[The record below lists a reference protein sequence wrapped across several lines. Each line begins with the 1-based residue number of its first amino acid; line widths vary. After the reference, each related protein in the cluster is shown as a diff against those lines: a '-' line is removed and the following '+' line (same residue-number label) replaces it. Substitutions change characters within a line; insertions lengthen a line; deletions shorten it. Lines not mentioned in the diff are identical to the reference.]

1 MSAPLYRACQ
11 RVAARRATRGLC
23 REAAAEYVGVGT
35 TKFDEMVRDGRMP
48 KPRQIDAR
56 RIWDR
61 NALDAAFEALPTEAE
76 GNPWDEA

>member
-1 MSAPLYRACQ
+1 MAALVRASALPAGALP
-11 RVAARRATRGLC
+11 RGLC

-61 NALDAAFEALPTEAE
+61 NALDLAFEALPTEAE
-76 GNPWDEA
+76 RNEWDAA